1 MFFSKFGNKAQD
13 AQKQAQAL
21 RANFSHAQGKPSS
34 WTEKSGESNWFSLL
48 KEANLEHNAWQK
60 LKFWT

>member
-34 WTEKSGESNWFSLL
+34 WTEKSGESN
-48 KEANLEHNAWQK
+48 
-60 LKFWT
+60 